1 MWQVSLTLLEAPAV
15 FNENAAFEMAYTDG
29 IADLYWFM
37 IVIEIVMIAI
47 WKTFGFFVEASR
59 GITSKMMIQPF
70 FVKINITLIR

>member
-1 MWQVSLTLLEAPAV
+1 
-15 FNENAAFEMAYTDG
+15 
-29 IADLYWFM
+29 M

>member
-1 MWQVSLTLLEAPAV
+1 MSLTLLEAPAV

-29 IADLYWFM
+29 IAMDSWFM
-37 IVIEIVMIAI
+37 ILEIVMIAI

-70 FVKINITLIR
+70 FVKISITLIR